1 MRKRFLLPV
10 LLSASI
16 ALPAQQNS
24 ATTPKVIILPTPAV
38 GCPVK
43 FGASIDTRAI
53 VRSIGDRGGD
63 RGKDPNAPLLDLTFG
78 PGKTAK
84 IVGASVTVHG
94 LSPQSLYLPVG
105 QRPSEDRT
113 QTFEF
118 NSQPQAALAGT
129 EVLVTKMS
137 FVRWAELTQLRYAD
151 GSTWQPSAYARCK
164 AVPSGFRLVS
174 FLAQ

>member
-16 ALPAQQNS
+16 ALSAQQNS
-24 ATTPKVIILPTPAV
+24 ITTPTVIVLPAAA
-38 GCPVK
+38 GCPVN
-43 FGASIDTRAI
+43 FGASIDTRVI
-53 VRSIGDRGGD
+53 VRSIGD
-63 RGKDPNAPLLDLTFG
+63 RGKDPNAPLLNLTFG

-174 FLAQ
+174 FLAP

>member
-10 LLSASI
+10 LLSATI

-24 ATTPKVIILPTPAV
+24 ATAPTVIILRAPGA

-53 VRSIGDRGGD
+53 VRSIGDRGQ
-63 RGKDPNAPLLDLTFG
+63 DPNAPLLDLTFG

-118 NSQPQAALAGT
+118 NSHPQAALAGT

-151 GSTWQPSAYARCK
+151 GSTWQPSAYAKCK

-174 FLAQ
+174 LPAQ